1 MKNTFWLLIIQSILC
16 LSACTGGQTE
26 YWLEQAENYLDKK
39 PDSTLIFLEKIKNPD
54 QLADYPKAKYDL
66 FQTIAGLRKG
76 QAIRTD
82 SLLTKAIDIFI
93 ANNDSAKT
101 SNACFWSG
109 FINMQTANYM
119 RADSFFTLGI
129 PFATNPVV
137 RTRLYEY
144 SGLPFCTKA
153 TQNRH
158 CSSIDCHYK
167 TVPLSLPL
175 TRQKY

>member
-1 MKNTFWLLIIQSILC
+1 MKNTFWLLIIQSILL

-109 FINMQTANYM
+109 FINMQTP
-119 RADSFFTLGI
+119 D
-129 PFATNPVV
+129 
-137 RTRLYEY
+137 
-144 SGLPFCTKA
+144 
-153 TQNRH
+153 
-158 CSSIDCHYK
+158 
-167 TVPLSLPL
+167 
-175 TRQKY
+175 

>member
-144 SGLPFCTKA
+144 SGFALL
-153 TQNRH
+153 
-158 CSSIDCHYK
+158 YK
-167 TVPLSLPL
+167 GNAKQALQQHRLSLQDSAL
-175 TRQKY
+175 DRKSVV

>member
-76 QAIRTD
+76 QTPC
-82 SLLTKAIDIFI
+82 SQKLLIF
-93 ANNDSAKT
+93 
-101 SNACFWSG
+101 
-109 FINMQTANYM
+109 
-119 RADSFFTLGI
+119 
-129 PFATNPVV
+129 
-137 RTRLYEY
+137 
-144 SGLPFCTKA
+144 
-153 TQNRH
+153 
-158 CSSIDCHYK
+158 
-167 TVPLSLPL
+167 SLPTMIQPKPLMLVSGVGLSICKRRTICGL
-175 TRQKY
+175 TPSLPWVFRLQQIL

>member
-1 MKNTFWLLIIQSILC
+1 MATNYTIYTTFVGLYGR
-16 LSACTGGQTE
+16 TNPE

-144 SGLPFCTKA
+144 SGFAFCTKA